1 MSNTILEI
9 IRSKHEEIE
18 NYEKVLSKT
27 ILFKENN
34 PKEKI
39 YAENLMNIVINKIQE
54 ISRELI
60 NLYEDKN
67 GFYKEEN
74 LILIGK
80 KHFLDSNQNLL
91 KNNNKNVNNNNNKKI
106 EIWKNFYDKLKEI
119 KLLNKRNLNSD
130 DVFEN
135 VSSDKLFNK
144 MLENINKKI
153 LFTNEE
159 SKGKFLDLHD
169 NYNEFIN
176 IKNIFNENQ
185 KKIDYFNYVC
195 KFNNF
200 NEISLNVKMQNDY
213 KIYLKNLVNYLKEF
227 FTKTKP
233 FYDFNEIQDIIDDK
247 FQEDWKIKKISK

>member
-91 KNNNKNVNNNNNKKI
+91 KNNSKNVNNNNNNKKKI
-106 EIWKNFYDKLKEI
+106 EFNNNII
-119 KLLNKRNLNSD
+119 KLIEDFGYKKDFILKS
-130 DVFEN
+130 
-135 VSSDKLFNK
+135 
-144 MLENINKKI
+144 LEN
-153 LFTNEE
+153 NE
-159 SKGKFLDLHD
+159 
-169 NYNEFIN
+169 
-176 IKNIFNENQ
+176 
-185 KKIDYFNYVC
+185 
-195 KFNNF
+195 
-200 NEISLNVKMQNDY
+200 LNHCSALY
-213 KIYLKNLVNYLKEF
+213 YIYLTLL
-227 FTKTKP
+227 
-233 FYDFNEIQDIIDDK
+233 NEK
-247 FQEDWKIKKISK
+247 